1 MKVLWLFYVAVG
13 LLALVGA
20 SSLLIAAIFKDD
32 SSRRMIFKVGTYG
45 LILTGLALMLGSMS
59 KLFGSNELFD
69 GLLLIVFGTG
79 AEMLPAK
86 AK

>member
-20 SSLLIAAIFKDD
+20 SGLLIAAIFKDD

-59 KLFGSNELFD
+59 NLFGSNELFD